1 MIDTHCHI
9 DDPQYQDQL
18 DSFLREQQESGV
30 EYILV
35 PGVNA
40 DSIEPVWDICSR
52 YPDYLYPAIGLHPEE
67 VKEDWESQLGRMAEA
82 LSHRSYIAIGE
93 IGLDYHFD
101 TTYKLQQQEAFR
113 RQLGWAQDKNL
124 PVMIHARD
132 ATEDCLRI
140 LREVNAARPEQPLRG
155 VMHCFSGSHE
165 TAQQIVDMGLYL
177 GIGGVITF
185 KNCKLADNLQGI
197 PLEHLVLETDA
208 PYMAPVPYRGKRN
221 ESRWM
226 IEVVRKLREVYPI
239 TEEAIIRT
247 TTENSKALFGL
258 K

>member
-1 MIDTHCHI
+1 MATVPYYSKPSDMIDTHCHI
-9 DDPQYQDQL
+9 DDQQYQDQL
-18 DSFLREQQESGV
+18 DSFLHEQQAAGV

-40 DSIEPVWDICSR
+40 DSIGPVWDICSR

-132 ATEDCLRI
+132 ATDKYI
-140 LREVNAARPEQPLRG
+140 
-155 VMHCFSGSHE
+155 SS
-165 TAQQIVDMGLYL
+165 D
-177 GIGGVITF
+177 
-185 KNCKLADNLQGI
+185 K
-197 PLEHLVLETDA
+197 
-208 PYMAPVPYRGKRN
+208 
-221 ESRWM
+221 
-226 IEVVRKLREVYPI
+226 
-239 TEEAIIRT
+239 
-247 TTENSKALFGL
+247 
-258 K
+258 